1 MIKNELD
8 YLKYI
13 ICDMFGSCCSDIIE
27 IILLYG
33 NKLSIYELINLSS
46 YEFNVVRNVLLCL
59 LIHNIVDV
67 NIIYSKSI
75 ECNHL
80 SPEETIGVINVDD
93 NNKISQDNHN
103 EMNQHSNNK
112 IPQHSNNKI
121 PQHSDNKI
129 KYLFKDGIK
138 KKNIISHHKHNEEI
152 KTIPDIQNEE
162 MQSFNFL
169 CNSKNYE
176 YMKRCK
182 CDSCICKI
190 RRVEYFVIIK
200 NIYVLVRYPS
210 ILYYIHPT
218 CIIKDKKSITSLNNF
233 STTSSDLQLDM
244 NTYNFFNTEMID
256 EFEDLINWYDDK
268 NGDIMK
274 NNNNNNNN
282 HNNNTY
288 NDDYL
293 HNRNQIQDD
302 TFFRNSN
309 GLVEKNETL
318 NFIKKIIL
326 IRIIKNGRMTI
337 NKCIENLN
345 NDDYAEVCKKDV
357 PELNKN
363 YLRFLFLELL
373 KKKFIKKCKY
383 FNEHECENDKRQK
396 YDVMKNEVRKND
408 NYKKMY
414 TNNLKD
420 NSNDIHLEQNDPIDE
435 TSLLLYKHT
444 NKNNNNNDIIIN
456 KNNNNDDIII
466 NKNNNNNDIIIN
478 KNNNNDDIINNKNN
492 NNHDIIINKNNN
504 NNDIIINKNNNNNDI
519 INNNNICCNNNVTN
533 SEKPIHYNPYNDI
546 YPNDYPHTTKKKYN
560 KNIINNKKKKHTT
573 IDEIYDNTD
582 ISKNN
587 LKKRKIDDDIII
599 TEQENYMP
607 NNIDEQQKRREV
619 IKQLHN
625 EDINIKM
632 NKSIKTY
639 NEYNINGI
647 YKNNHNDN
655 LLKLID
661 NKYTY
666 FQVDNDTLSIIY
678 LKQECFNFITHFFN
692 LNEVSKCI
700 FYVLLTNVKFYYSQE
715 QNDYKDTCLFLSFEY
730 IEKCVISKLKRN
742 KNIFVDKHMVLQ
754 NLNALIKLPDQLI
767 QIKCNQVITYAA
779 DFHNIK
785 NIYKKKIIS
794 SVLENMTGLEAL
806 RIWKYL
812 LINSEEKINDELIS
826 EHVLI
831 PLNDVRKKLY
841 HLLYHG
847 YIKAHEY
854 NNSNNNKTY
863 IKHSLSFS
871 TDFHFT
877 SYKVKENLFTIA
889 KNIYIR
895 KFLENNEI
903 NTLHNKSNI
912 CINETQDHNKK
923 KKITLT
929 SKEYAVDYLEMAL
942 INMDKLIFI
951 FSS

>member
-13 ICDMFGSCCSDIIE
+13 ICDIFGSCCSDIVE

-75 ECNHL
+75 ECHHL
-80 SPEETIGVINVDD
+80 SPEETRGVVNMDD
-93 NNKISQDNHN
+93 NNKTYNDNNNNNSKTYNDNNNNNKTYHDNNNNNNNKTYHNNHN
-103 EMNQHSNNK
+103 KMT
-112 IPQHSNNKI
+112 
-121 PQHSDNKI
+121 
-129 KYLFKDGIK
+129 YLFKVGKNK
-138 KKNIISHHKHNEEI
+138 KKNICSHYKHNEEI
-152 KTIPDIQNEE
+152 KTIPDMQNEE

-200 NIYVLVRYPS
+200 NIYILVRYPS

-218 CIIKDKKSITSLNNF
+218 CIIKDKKSISSTNNL
-233 STTSSDLQLDM
+233 STISSDIHVDM
-244 NTYNFFNTEMID
+244 NNYNFFNSEMID
-256 EFEDLINWYDDK
+256 EFESITNSYDD
-268 NGDIMK
+268 NNSNIMK
-274 NNNNNNNN
+274 NNNMQRDKKNSVHNNNHINHNKHNDNNNNNNNSDN
-282 HNNNTY
+282 YNDNYNNNNSDNY
-288 NDDYL
+288 NDNYNYYYL
-293 HNRNQIQDD
+293 YNTNQDKDD
-302 TFFRNSN
+302 PPFLNSTGHAQKKEN
-309 GLVEKNETL
+309 FQ
-318 NFIKKIIL
+318 FIKKIIL

-357 PELNKN
+357 PEINKN

-373 KKKFIKKCKY
+373 RKRFIKKCKY
-383 FNEHECENDKRQK
+383 FNEHDCENDKRQQ
-396 YDVMKNEVRKND
+396 YDVFKND
-408 NYKKMY
+408 NYKKIY
-414 TNNLKD
+414 TNNIITER
-420 NSNDIHLEQNDPIDE
+420 SNDIQMEQNAHIDE
-435 TSLLLYKHT
+435 TSMLLNNHT
-444 NKNNNNNDIIIN
+444 NNNNN
-456 KNNNNDDIII
+456 
-466 NKNNNNNDIIIN
+466 NNNNN
-478 KNNNNDDIINNKNN
+478 
-492 NNHDIIINKNNN
+492 NHNYDNYYNCNYL
-504 NNDIIINKNNNNNDI
+504 NDINREIQTDNYPFN
-519 INNNNICCNNNVTN
+519 
-533 SEKPIHYNPYNDI
+533 HMNPNED
-546 YPNDYPHTTKKKYN
+546 PHNMKKKYN
-560 KNIINNKKKKHTT
+560 KNSISNKKKKH
-573 IDEIYDNTD
+573 IEKDEICHNTD
-582 ISKNN
+582 ILKNN
-587 LKKRKIDDDIII
+587 LKRRKVDDDIIII
-599 TEQENYMP
+599 TEQENYIP
-607 NNIDEQQKRREV
+607 NNITTQHKRKELKAV
-619 IKQLHN
+619 LYN
-625 EDINIKM
+625 DDSNIKT

-647 YKNNHNDN
+647 YKNNDN
-655 LLKLID
+655 LLKFID

-666 FQVDNDTLSIIY
+666 FQVDTDTLSIIY
-678 LKQECFNFITHFFN
+678 LKQECFNFISHFFN

-700 FYVLLTNVKFYYSQE
+700 FFVLLYNVKFVYSQE
-715 QNDYKDTCLFLSFEY
+715 QNYYKDTSLFLSFEY
-730 IEKCVISKLKRN
+730 IEKCVINKLKRN
-742 KNIFVDKHMVLQ
+742 KNIFVDKHVVLQ
-754 NLNALIKLPDQLI
+754 NLNSLIKLPDQLI

-779 DFHNIK
+779 DFFNIK

-794 SVLENMTGLEAL
+794 NVLENMTGLEAL

-812 LINSEEKINDELIS
+812 LTNSEEKMNDELIS
-826 EHVLI
+826 ENVLI

-871 TDFHFT
+871 TDFFFT
-877 SYKVKENLFTIA
+877 SNKVKENLYTIA

-912 CINETQDHNKK
+912 CMNETQNHNKK

>member
-13 ICDMFGSCCSDIIE
+13 ICDIFGSCCSDIVE

-75 ECNHL
+75 ECHHL
-80 SPEETIGVINVDD
+80 SPEETRGVVNMDD
-93 NNKISQDNHN
+93 NNKTYNDNNKTYHDNNNNNNNKTYHDNNNNNKTYHNNHN
-103 EMNQHSNNK
+103 KMT
-112 IPQHSNNKI
+112 
-121 PQHSDNKI
+121 
-129 KYLFKDGIK
+129 YLFKAGKNK
-138 KKNIISHHKHNEEI
+138 KKNICSHYKHNEEI
-152 KTIPDIQNEE
+152 KTIPDMQNEE

-200 NIYVLVRYPS
+200 NIYILVRYPS

-218 CIIKDKKSITSLNNF
+218 CIIKDKKSISSTNNL
-233 STTSSDLQLDM
+233 STISSDIHVDM
-244 NTYNFFNTEMID
+244 NNYNFFNSEMID
-256 EFEDLINWYDDK
+256 EFESIANAYDD
-268 NGDIMK
+268 NNSNIMK
-274 NNNNNNNN
+274 NNNMQRDKNKSVHNNNHNKHNDNNNNNNNSDNNNNNNNN
-282 HNNNTY
+282 NNSDNY
-288 NDDYL
+288 NDNYNYYHL
-293 HNRNQIQDD
+293 YNTNQDKDD
-302 TFFRNSN
+302 PPFLNSTGHAQKKEN
-309 GLVEKNETL
+309 FQ
-318 NFIKKIIL
+318 FIKKIIL

-357 PELNKN
+357 PEINKN

-373 KKKFIKKCKY
+373 RKRFIKKCKY
-383 FNEHECENDKRQK
+383 FNEHDCENDKRQQ
-396 YDVMKNEVRKND
+396 YDVFKND
-408 NYKKMY
+408 NYKKIY
-414 TNNLKD
+414 TNNIITER
-420 NSNDIHLEQNDPIDE
+420 SNDIQMEQNAHIDE
-435 TSLLLYKHT
+435 TSMLLHNHT
-444 NKNNNNNDIIIN
+444 NNHNNNNN
-456 KNNNNDDIII
+456 
-466 NKNNNNNDIIIN
+466 
-478 KNNNNDDIINNKNN
+478 NN
-492 NNHDIIINKNNN
+492 NNHNYDNYYNCNYL
-504 NNDIIINKNNNNNDI
+504 NDINREIQTDNYPFN
-519 INNNNICCNNNVTN
+519 
-533 SEKPIHYNPYNDI
+533 HMNPNED
-546 YPNDYPHTTKKKYN
+546 PHNMKKKYN
-560 KNIINNKKKKHTT
+560 KNSISNKKKKH
-573 IDEIYDNTD
+573 IEKDEICHNTD
-582 ISKNN
+582 ILKNN
-587 LKKRKIDDDIII
+587 LKRRKVDDDIIII
-599 TEQENYMP
+599 TEQENYIP
-607 NNIDEQQKRREV
+607 NNITTQHKRKEL
-619 IKQLHN
+619 KALLYN
-625 EDINIKM
+625 DDSSNIKT

-647 YKNNHNDN
+647 YKNNDN
-655 LLKLID
+655 LLKFID

-666 FQVDNDTLSIIY
+666 FQVDTDTLSIIY
-678 LKQECFNFITHFFN
+678 LKQECFNFISHFFN

-700 FYVLLTNVKFYYSQE
+700 FFVLLYNVKFVYSQE
-715 QNDYKDTCLFLSFEY
+715 QNDYKDTSLFLSFEY
-730 IEKCVISKLKRN
+730 IEKCVINKLKRN
-742 KNIFVDKHMVLQ
+742 KNIFVDKHVVLQ
-754 NLNALIKLPDQLI
+754 NLNSLIKLPDQLI

-779 DFHNIK
+779 DFFNIK

-794 SVLENMTGLEAL
+794 NVLENMTGLEAL

-812 LINSEEKINDELIS
+812 LTNSEEKMNDELIS
-826 EHVLI
+826 ENVLI

-847 YIKAHEY
+847 FIKAHEY

-871 TDFHFT
+871 TDFFFT
-877 SYKVKENLFTIA
+877 SNKVKENLYTIA

-912 CINETQDHNKK
+912 CMNETQNHNKK

>member
-13 ICDMFGSCCSDIIE
+13 ICDIFGSCCSDIVE

-80 SPEETIGVINVDD
+80 SPEETRGVINVYD
-93 NNKISQDNHN
+93 NNK
-103 EMNQHSNNK
+103 MNQHSNNEMN
-112 IPQHSNNKI
+112 QNSNNKMNQHCNNKMNQHCNNKMNQHCNNKMN
-121 PQHSDNKI
+121 QHSDNKN
-129 KYLFKDGIK
+129 KYLFKVGIK
-138 KKNIISHHKHNEEI
+138 KKNIISHHKHNEEL
-152 KTIPDIQNEE
+152 KTIPDIKNEE

-218 CIIKDKKSITSLNNF
+218 SIIKDKKSITSLNNF
-233 STTSSDLQLDM
+233 STTSSDLQLDI

-256 EFEDLINWYDDK
+256 EFEDLTNLCDDK
-268 NGDIMK
+268 NGDIIK

-282 HNNNTY
+282 HNNNNHNHNNHNNNNHINNH

-357 PELNKN
+357 PEVNKN
-363 YLRFLFLELL
+363 YLRFLFLQLL
-373 KKKFIKKCKY
+373 KKRFIKKCKY

-414 TNNLKD
+414 TNNMKH
-420 NSNDIHLEQNDPIDE
+420 NSNDIDLVQNDPIDD
-435 TSLLLYKHT
+435 TSLLLYNHT
-444 NKNNNNNDIIIN
+444 NENNNNND
-456 KNNNNDDIII
+456 KNNI
-466 NKNNNNNDIIIN
+466 NL
-478 KNNNNDDIINNKNN
+478 
-492 NNHDIIINKNNN
+492 
-504 NNDIIINKNNNNNDI
+504 
-519 INNNNICCNNNVTN
+519 NNIGCNDNVTN
-533 SEKPIHYNPYNDI
+533 PEKSIHYSPYNDI
-546 YPNDYPHTTKKKYN
+546 YPNDYAHTTKKIYN
-560 KNIINNKKKKHTT
+560 KNIINNKKKKKDTRK
-573 IDEIYDNTD
+573 DEICDNTD

-599 TEQENYMP
+599 KEQENYMP
-607 NNIDEQQKRREV
+607 NNIDEQQKKREV

-625 EDINIKM
+625 EDIHIKT
-632 NKSIKTY
+632 NKSIKNY

-692 LNEVSKCI
+692 LNEVSRCI
-700 FYVLLTNVKFYYSQE
+700 FYVLLNNVKFYYSQE
-715 QNDYKDTCLFLSFEY
+715 ENDYKETCLFLSFEY

-742 KNIFVDKHMVLQ
+742 KNIFVDKHVVLQ

-779 DFHNIK
+779 DFVNIK

-794 SVLENMTGLEAL
+794 NVLENMTGLEAL

-812 LINSEEKINDELIS
+812 LTNSEEKINDELIS
-826 EHVLI
+826 ENVLI

-871 TDFHFT
+871 TDFYFT
-877 SYKVKENLFTIA
+877 SNKVKENLFTIA

-929 SKEYAVDYLEMAL
+929 SKEYAVDYLEMA
-942 INMDKLIFI
+942 F
-951 FSS
+951 FFFFFFFFVCV